1 MMAYSFVSNVKYV
14 LKIIFPLGNA
24 NILRIFASHFHGGFA
39 GTVCPY
45 RPVYHKQKRII
56 MARIKGISPAKMSG
70 SVGDFTYRQT
80 KNGTIVSEKIQKKAN
95 PKRTLRQMKRRT
107 VLANLVAIFKAF
119 EGGLSRAF
127 EKMPQGWNEINAF
140 ISANSQRARI
150 YLTKNMVMNGAS
162 VVDSFQITRGS
173 LRPIEVVAT
182 GNAFRTD
189 LSLGSLVI
197 SAATTVAE
205 FAKALV
211 MNNAELHYG
220 DQISYFAIRQ
230 YMDANGM
237 PRVEVKKHEV
247 TLDPASDEKLWD
259 VVANDGFQTNGGFL
273 GQLSTSTA
281 LVGGF
286 VWVLSREVNGSLLVS
301 TQFVHSTNALMV
313 ADYSSAEAMEEAILS
328 YGGLTTDVFLQPGS
342 VPGSMPGLGDNEG
355 GNVAPTPSTININ
368 VVSANPTMGSVSGSG
383 NYVEGATVTIS
394 ATANSGYKF
403 TQWQDG
409 NTQNPRQITASE
421 SKTYTASFATNSGS
435 GGGMMGD

>member
-1 MMAYSFVSNVKYV
+1 
-14 LKIIFPLGNA
+14 
-24 NILRIFASHFHGGFA
+24 
-39 GTVCPY
+39 
-45 RPVYHKQKRII
+45 
-56 MARIKGISPAKMSG
+56 MARIKGISPSKMSG

-95 PKRTLRQMKRRT
+95 PQRTLRQMKRRT
-107 VLANLVAIFKAF
+107 VLANLAAFFKAF
-119 EGGLSRAF
+119 GGSLRRSF
-127 EKMPQGWNEINAF
+127 EKMPQGWNELNAF
-140 ISANSQRARI
+140 ISANYQRAHI

-211 MNNAELHYG
+211 QNNAEIHYG

-230 YMDANGM
+230 YVDANGM
-237 PRVEVKKHEV
+237 PRVEVKKYEV
-247 TLDPASDEKLWD
+247 TLDPASDELLWD

-301 TQFVHSTNALMV
+301 TQFIHSTNALMV
-313 ADYSSAEAMEEAILS
+313 ADLSSAEAMEEAILS
-328 YGGLTTDVFLQPGS
+328 YGGLTTDVFLQPGESTNGS
-342 VPGSMPGLGDNEG
+342 VIGGGDEG
-355 GNVAPTPSTININ
+355 GNVAPTPSTINIS

-435 GGGMMGD
+435 GGGGMMGD

>member
-1 MMAYSFVSNVKYV
+1 
-14 LKIIFPLGNA
+14 
-24 NILRIFASHFHGGFA
+24 
-39 GTVCPY
+39 
-45 RPVYHKQKRII
+45 

-107 VLANLVAIFKAF
+107 VLANLVAFFKAF
-119 EGGLSRAF
+119 EGGLRRSF

-211 MNNAELHYG
+211 MNNAEIHYG

-230 YMDANGM
+230 YVDANGM
-237 PRVEVKKHEV
+237 PRVEVKKYEV
-247 TLDPASDEKLWD
+247 TLDPASEEKLWD
-259 VVANDGFQTNGGFL
+259 VVANDGFQTNSGFL

-313 ADYSSAEAMEEAILS
+313 ADYSSAEAMEESILS
-328 YGGLTTDVFLQPGS
+328 YGGLTTDVFLQPGESTNGS
-342 VPGSMPGLGDNEG
+342 VIGGGDG

-383 NYVEGATVTIS
+383 NYIEGATVTIS

-435 GGGMMGD
+435 GSGGGMMGD

>member
-1 MMAYSFVSNVKYV
+1 
-14 LKIIFPLGNA
+14 
-24 NILRIFASHFHGGFA
+24 
-39 GTVCPY
+39 
-45 RPVYHKQKRII
+45 
-56 MARIKGISPAKMSG
+56 MARIKGISPSKMSG

-107 VLANLVAIFKAF
+107 VLANLVAFFKAF
-119 EGGLSRAF
+119 EGSLKRSF

-197 SAATTVAE
+197 SAATTVAD

-211 MNNAELHYG
+211 MNNAEIHYG

-237 PRVEVKKHEV
+237 PRVEVKKYEV
-247 TLDPASDEKLWD
+247 TLDPASEEKLWD
-259 VVANDGFQTNGGFL
+259 VVANDGFQTNSGFL

-313 ADYSSAEAMEEAILS
+313 ANYSSAEAMEESILS
-328 YGGLTTDVFLQPGS
+328 YGGLTTDVFLQPGESTNGS
-342 VPGSMPGLGDNEG
+342 VIGGGDG
-355 GNVAPTPSTININ
+355 GNVAPTPSAININ

-383 NYVEGATVTIS
+383 NYIEGATVTIS

-409 NTQNPRQITASE
+409 NNQNPRQITASE

-435 GGGMMGD
+435 GSGGGMMGD

>member
-1 MMAYSFVSNVKYV
+1 
-14 LKIIFPLGNA
+14 
-24 NILRIFASHFHGGFA
+24 
-39 GTVCPY
+39 
-45 RPVYHKQKRII
+45 
-56 MARIKGISPAKMSG
+56 MARIKGISPSKMSG

-107 VLANLVAIFKAF
+107 VLANLVAFFKAF
-119 EGGLSRAF
+119 EGSLKRSF

-211 MNNAELHYG
+211 QNNAELHYG

-230 YMDANGM
+230 YVDANGM

-247 TLDPASDEKLWD
+247 TLDPASDELLWD

-328 YGGLTTDVFLQPGS
+328 YGGLTTDVFLQPGESTNGS
-342 VPGSMPGLGDNEG
+342 VIGGGEG

-383 NYVEGATVTIS
+383 NYVEGATVTIT

-435 GGGMMGD
+435 GGGGMMGD

>member
-1 MMAYSFVSNVKYV
+1 
-14 LKIIFPLGNA
+14 
-24 NILRIFASHFHGGFA
+24 
-39 GTVCPY
+39 
-45 RPVYHKQKRII
+45 

-107 VLANLVAIFKAF
+107 VLANLSTLFKAF
-119 EGGLSRAF
+119 EGGLSRGF

-140 ISANSQRARI
+140 ISANFQRARI

-162 VVDSFQITRGS
+162 VVDSYQITRGS

-182 GNAFRTD
+182 SNAFRTD
-189 LSLGSLVI
+189 LSMGSLVI

-211 MNNAELHYG
+211 LNNAELHYG
-220 DQISYFAIRQ
+220 DQISYFALRQ

-237 PRVEVKKHEV
+237 PRVEVKKYEV

-259 VVANDGFQTNGGFL
+259 VVANDGFQTNSGFL

-286 VWVLSREVNGSLLVS
+286 AWVLSREVNGSLLVS

-313 ADYSSAEAMEEAILS
+313 ADLSSAEAMEKAILS
-328 YGGLTTDVFLQPGS
+328 YGGLTSDVFLQPGESTNGS
-342 VPGSMPGLGDNEG
+342 VIGGGDG